1 MLTIVFFLIFS
12 ILIRDMVQV
21 IGAPELFNRVTIG
34 TSAAVI
40 AREGLIPQYISMVRN
55 LPLLPETNK
64 NQMYPIDIFFHYEA
78 EGYKQL
84 IETVTNDLSLLQR
97 KAKGEIQPSHE
108 LNDVI
113 YAINRNMVPSSWTN
127 QGFQSARN
135 IADWLKELS
144 IKFKVLRSY
153 ILEDRPAT
161 YNLSVFLRPD
171 RFLEAVKQTYARKQF
186 KQFDSIQFN
195 VEVSFSFES

>member
-1 MLTIVFFLIFS
+1 
-12 ILIRDMVQV
+12 MVQV

-40 AREGLIPQYISMVRN
+40 AKEGLIPQYISIVQS
-55 LPLLPETNK
+55 LPLLPETNR
-64 NQMYPIDIFFHYEA
+64 NQMYPVDVFFHYEA
-78 EGYKQL
+78 EGYKSL
-84 IETVTNDLSLLQR
+84 ITTMSNDLSLLQR
-97 KAKGEIQPSHE
+97 KARGEIQPSSE

-113 YAINRNMVPSSWTN
+113 YAINRNIVPTSWTN

-135 IADWLKELS
+135 VTDWLKEMS
-144 IKFKVLRSY
+144 IRLKVLKSY
-153 ILEDRPAT
+153 ILDDKPAT

-186 KQFDSIQFN
+186 KQFDSIDFS
-195 VEVSFSFES
+195 VEVS

>member
-1 MLTIVFFLIFS
+1 MLTIVFLLIFS